1 MKYKR
6 SIGDHIFDGINGLV
20 MLLLV
25 IITLYPFIYVLNYSI
40 SSGQTL
46 GSLLLLPHGFTLEAY
61 TSLLK
66 DSAVLRAFGISAA
79 RSLLGPAI
87 SLLITGMAAYALSI
101 PELIHGKFFRTFF
114 VMTMYVSAG
123 IIPTY
128 IFMKAY
134 HLTNSFWV
142 YIVPGS
148 FSAFN
153 MVLIRTYIESIPESL
168 REAVYLDGGND
179 LQAYWYVIF
188 RVCQPV
194 NAAVFLFGVLGQWN
208 SYLDTQMYNTMSQA
222 LYTLQYVLANALSSQ
237 TNIETLKASGGS
249 GATAQALK
257 MAITVIT
264 VLPVMCVYP
273 SLQKHFTSGIMIGSV
288 KA

>member
-1 MKYKR
+1 MNYKR
-6 SIGDHIFDGINGLV
+6 SVGDHIFDGLNGLL

-25 IITLYPFIYVLNYSI
+25 VVMLYPFLYVINYSV

-46 GSLLLLPHGFTLEAY
+46 GSLLLVPHGFTLKAY
-61 TSLLK
+61 STLLK
-66 DSAVLRAFGISAA
+66 DTAVLRAFFISAA
-79 RSLLGPAI
+79 RSIIGPTI
-87 SLLITGMAAYALSI
+87 SLIVTGMAAYAVSI
-101 PELIHGKFFRTFF
+101 PDLVHGRFFRGFF

-128 IFMKAY
+128 VFMKAY
-134 HLTNSFWV
+134 HLTNTFWV
-142 YIVPGS
+142 YVIPGA

-153 MVLIRTYIESIPESL
+153 MVLIRTYIGSVPESL

-179 LQAYWYVIF
+179 FQAYWYVIF

-208 SYLDTQMYNTMSQA
+208 AYLDTQMYNTMSEN

-237 TNIETLKASGGS
+237 TNVETLKASGGS
-249 GATAQALK
+249 GSTAQALK

-264 VLPVMCVYP
+264 VVPVMCVYP
-273 SLQKHFTSGIMIGSV
+273 SLQKYFASGIMIGSV